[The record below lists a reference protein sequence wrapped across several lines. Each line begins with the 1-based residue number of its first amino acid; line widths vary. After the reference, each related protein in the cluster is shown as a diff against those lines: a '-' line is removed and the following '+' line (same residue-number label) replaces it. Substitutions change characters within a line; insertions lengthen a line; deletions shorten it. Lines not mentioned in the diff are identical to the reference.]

1 MAIEYTR
8 VNPAEVTTDVMKQRA
23 MEAEERAFVTET
35 EVARL
40 EGVLVLLESDP
51 GPKRA
56 EFESELRNQRLEAE
70 KRRKQAKRANGA
82 APLTE
87 VERDEVRRAFLQKW
101 VEAIETQHAE
111 HTAVRN
117 EQNRLLELSGGSALE
132 EDEKAEAEKE
142 KDDREEALAHLEVGH
157 ALAIGRL
164 EALTAPN
171 AEDNGHGHIH
181 AVEEPA
187 DA

>member
-35 EVARL
+35 EAARL
-40 EGVLVLLESDP
+40 HDILAILEP
-51 GPKRA
+51 GAQRS
-56 EFESELRNQRLEAE
+56 EVESELRNQRLEAD

-87 VERDEVRRAFLQKW
+87 VERDEVRRGFLQKW
-101 VEAIETQHAE
+101 IEAIESQHAE

-117 EQNRLLELSGGSALE
+117 EQTRLLELSGKSSLE
-132 EDEKAEAEKE
+132 EDEKAEAEQE
-142 KDDREEALAHLEVGH
+142 KKDREEALAQLEVGH
-157 ALAIGRL
+157 ALALSRL
-164 EALTAPN
+164 DALSGDG
-171 AEDNGHGHIH
+171 AENNGHGHLH